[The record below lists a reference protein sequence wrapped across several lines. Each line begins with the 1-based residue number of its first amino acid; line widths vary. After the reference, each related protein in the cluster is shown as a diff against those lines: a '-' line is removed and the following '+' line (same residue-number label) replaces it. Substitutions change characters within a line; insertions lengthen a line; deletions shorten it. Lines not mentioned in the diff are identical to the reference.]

1 MKSSG
6 GSSSRLMAAS
16 PRRTNGHVMAMS
28 SVCRGES
35 EDLVGRGLNAA
46 IRRDFLEFYH
56 VGYVLVG
63 FKHEV
68 YPVEWGARVGGWAAN
83 PIACSYV
90 ASALIWAPRDAGDDD
105 VLTSFV
111 RGMVAHPH
119 KEPIDVGGDGAL
131 AVDEEPDLVGF
142 VPHQLLLGF
151 SARGESFNEE
161 LGQQGLKLGLGVDDT
176 QATLS
181 GWERQHVPL
190 DFSAGGRNL
199 ATRNKIPDYPPGLA
213 THLG

>member
-83 PIACSYV
+83 PIACS
-90 ASALIWAPRDAGDDD
+90 
-105 VLTSFV
+105 
-111 RGMVAHPH
+111 